1 VFQTKSEV
9 LIMPGSGRTALEA
22 GALSVIEPGDHVLV
36 VGAGVFGVLMR
47 EIMGRVGAEMTEFPV
62 EWGARLD
69 LDRLA
74 REAERLRP
82 KAITLVHNETS
93 TGTTYPAAEVG
104 KIARATG
111 SLFLLDTVSSI
122 AGIDVRTDEWGVDLN
137 MTGSQKCLAAPL
149 GMSLVS
155 VSPRAWEAM
164 EQRKSKAHSYAYDL
178 LRWREQWVPVSRG
191 GKVPDGTARRQ
202 PVSIPT
208 HLTEAMRVAVRLIL
222 EEGLPHRFRR
232 HALAAQALRAGTA
245 AMGLDMFPDPA
256 ILSITQFN
264 AGSAHNIIPDEVDIV
279 GTLRTLSEKSR
290 FEARTAFE
298 RITTKLMRT
307 RFKPCARNRRM
318 VRTERRKAWAWPR
331 TASCTRAVGPSRE
344 MDTRLIPLAASRR
357 AAARSIS
364 VPLVVTFTFSPRA
377 TAASARSRKSRRRN
391 TSPPEKCTLR
401 HPSSASSSNT
411 SRQRSEDSVSSRSV
425 CQYLHIT
432 QRRLHRDVSLIL
444 ASRSSGGG
452 APLSRLSASAS
463 RKAGVPISAGTLY
476 TLSPRAARGRCRGRR
491 GAPWPAACRRWRG
504 RPSRAAPPRAP
515 CLRGGACGSTL
526 RADARPRRCGP
537 GRPA

>member
-1 VFQTKSEV
+1 MAATSQTRRTDVASTLNWTQVHTRPVLMIPGPTELPWPVIQALNQPPSIQYDRGFDETVLEPTTLALRDVFQTKHEV

-22 GALSVIEPGDHVLV
+22 GALSVIEPGDRVLV

-47 EIMGRVGAEMTEFPV
+47 EIMDRVGAEMTEFPV

-69 LDRLA
+69 LDRLT

-155 VSPRAWEAM
+155 VSPCAWEAM

-232 HALAAQALRAGTA
+232 HAVAAQALRAGAA
-245 AMGLDMFPDPA
+245 AMGLDMFPDPS
-256 ILSITQFN
+256 ILSNTVSSI
-264 AGSAHNIIPDEVDIV
+264 
-279 GTLRTLSEKSR
+279 
-290 FEARTAFE
+290 
-298 RITTKLMRT
+298 
-307 RFKPCARNRRM
+307 
-318 VRTERRKAWAWPR
+318 KAPR
-331 TASCTRAVGPSRE
+331 GIDP
-344 MDTRLIPLAASRR
+344 AA
-357 AAARSIS
+357 
-364 VPLVVTFTFSPRA
+364 VVTTM
-377 TAASARSRKSRRRN
+377 
-391 TSPPEKCTLR
+391 
-401 HPSSASSSNT
+401 
-411 SRQRSEDSVSSRSV
+411 
-425 CQYLHIT
+425 
-432 QRRLHRDVSLIL
+432 RDRYGILI
-444 ASRSSGGG
+444 
-452 APLSRLSASAS
+452 
-463 RKAGVPISAGTLY
+463 GTGLDKIR
-476 TLSPRAARGRCRGRR
+476 T
-491 GAPWPAACRRWRG
+491 
-504 RPSRAAPPRAP
+504 
-515 CLRGGACGSTL
+515 STL
-526 RADARPRRCGP
+526 RIGTMGITASPQYVLPTLSALELALRDLGYKAEAGA
-537 GRPA
+537 GVAAAQQAFANEA